1 MGLKTTNYYN
11 KDTDQLLPVAYAS
24 IGDLVVN
31 RYTNNV
37 RAIFLIQATREN
49 SLTKKS
55 LDEAK
60 VEFVWDRKSDPAKM
74 AYEVAKTQT
83 IIKENKNET
92 TGEMITTV
100 ELGKLYGWQDDFV

>member
-1 MGLKTTNYYN
+1 MGLKTTNYYQ

-49 SLTKKS
+49 SLTKKP
-55 LDEAK
+55 LDEARI
-60 VEFVWDRKSDPAKM
+60 EFVWDRKSDPVKT
-74 AYEVAKTQT
+74 AYELAKTQT
-83 IIKENKNET
+83 FVVEKTDEI
-92 TGEMITTV
+92 TGKPITTF
-100 ELGKLYGWQDDFV
+100 ELGKLYGWQDDIV

>member
-1 MGLKTTNYYN
+1 MGLKTTNYYQ

-37 RAIFLIQATREN
+37 RAIFLIQTTREN
-49 SLTKKS
+49 SLGKKP

-60 VEFVWDRKSDPAKM
+60 IEFVWDRKSDPVKT
-74 AYEVAKTQT
+74 AYEIAKKQT
-83 IIKENKNET
+83 FVVETPNEI
-92 TGEMITTV
+92 TGEKNPTV
-100 ELGKLYGWQDDFV
+100 ELGKLYGWQDDIV